1 MKLKSILLVII
12 ALAVSAR
19 AQQLQ
24 AQQGSGAQQQSVTN
38 EDGGRA
44 FIIGREPQAFSA
56 LSTHGKII
64 SEPQQD
70 SIFLGSNWAKPNL
83 RARESGLANLL
94 SNVHDQATLNA
105 LDECGV
111 KNLFGPT
118 TSREKLDDLTGNIS
132 DLDIQAVLA
141 AMLKDGT
148 LPRPNTN
155 TIYLIFLD
163 PQAHSTLGSMIAAKH
178 YVAYHNFFNG
188 SGVKLHYV
196 VVPFEADSKT
206 AYQIALRAFVSAA
219 LNPTGSAS
227 N

>member
-12 ALAVSAR
+12 ALAVSAQ

-24 AQQGSGAQQQSVTN
+24 GQQGSGEQQQSVTN

-44 FIIGREPQAFSA
+44 FIIGREPQALCA
-56 LSTHGKII
+56 LTNRGRVI

-70 SIFLGSNWAKPNL
+70 SIFLGSSWARPLL
-83 RARESGLANLL
+83 RARESGLTNLL
-94 SNVHDQATLNA
+94 ANVNDQATLSA

-141 AMLKDGT
+141 GMLKDGT
-148 LPRPNTN
+148 LQRPNAN

-163 PQAHSTLGSMIAAKH
+163 PQLHSKLGSMIAGKH
-178 YVAYHNFFNG
+178 YVAYHNFFNA
-188 SGVKLHYV
+188 SGTRLHYV

-206 AYQIALRAFVSAA
+206 AYQIALRALVSAVV
-219 LNPTGSAS
+219 NPSGSSA